1 MKRKRSN
8 LFFKFAVFASAV
20 YCIYTLLSLQIQI
33 NEKKDQLHM
42 LKVQIEQQQQK
53 NTQLSE
59 ILGND
64 IDPRYM
70 EKIARDK
77 LGLAMPNE
85 KIFINPNSAK

>member
-1 MKRKRSN
+1 MKRKRSSI
-8 LFFKFAVFASAV
+8 FFKFAVLASAV
-20 YCIYTLLSLQIQI
+20 YCIYTLLNIQFQI
-33 NEKKDQLHM
+33 NDKNEQLNM
-42 LKVQIEQQQQK
+42 LKIQIEQQQQK
-53 NTQLSE
+53 NAQLNE
-59 ILGND
+59 ILQND